1 MPSVQ
6 DLNTAE
12 KLTVFRPQMLS
23 YATRQLGDES
33 LAEDVVQ
40 DTYVAALDKAD
51 AFRGDAALKTWVFAI
66 LKNKIADALRGRY
79 RRAAR
84 EVTMEDDPDGEA
96 LENEIFRADGHW
108 ERGEGPIDLGTPEQA
123 LSNRQFW
130 QVMQR
135 CLNGLP
141 GVQAQVFMMR
151 EYLGMS
157 ANEICAETQLTSN
170 NINVI
175 LYRSRLKL
183 QKCLQTYW
191 LDNAVDNAAGRLP

>member
-1 MPSVQ
+1 MPSTRY
-6 DLNTAE
+6 LNTAE

-23 YATRQLGDES
+23 YATRQLGDEN

-84 EVTMEDDPDGEA
+84 EVTMEDDPDGDA
-96 LENEIFRADGHW
+96 LENEIFREDGHW
-108 ERGEGPIDLGTPEQA
+108 EREEGPIDLGTPEQL

-151 EYLGMS
+151 EHLGMS
-157 ANEICAETQLTSN
+157 ANEICAETCLTTN

-175 LYRSRLKL
+175 LYRARLKL
-183 QKCLQTYW
+183 QKCLQANW
-191 LDNAVDNAAGRLP
+191 LDNTTGRHS